1 MSYKAQIQYAYGSGK
16 ANTGASALATNLKG
30 NTESAVMQYL
40 RERHKNI
47 KDLQILIKKID
58 WK

>member
-1 MSYKAQIQYAYGSGK
+1 MYKAQISYAYGSGK
-16 ANTGASALATNLKG
+16 ATTSTSTSTSSLKG
-30 NTESAVMQYL
+30 NTESAVMEFL
-40 RERHKNI
+40 RDKHRST

>member
-1 MSYKAQIQYAYGSGK
+1 MYKAQISYAYGSGK
-16 ANTGASALATNLKG
+16 ATTSTSTSTSSLKG
-30 NTESAVMQYL
+30 NTESAVMAFL
-40 RERHKNI
+40 RDKHRNT

>member
-16 ANTGASALATNLKG
+16 ANTSTSVLATNLKG

>member
-1 MSYKAQIQYAYGSGK
+1 MYKAQIQYAYGSGK
-16 ANTGASALATNLKG
+16 ATTSASVSTNNLKG

-40 RERHKNI
+40 RDRHRNI